1 MAESYPW
8 QDYTVAQYETELK
21 PLLERFTGKL
31 QALLE
36 ELCSSKG
43 LNILSITSRVKEV
56 GSLHDK
62 IARKGYESP
71 MSQVKDFCGLRIV
84 TYYEDEVTKI
94 ADFLGSEFVVDADHS
109 GDKRSELGVGEFGYR
124 TYNLVVCVGEQRS
137 GLAEWKPF
145 AGIPVEIQVRSSLQH
160 VWAMS
165 SHNLDYKNP
174 KELPEAYRRKLFRLG
189 ALLELADEEFISIR
203 DKAIE
208 LTESYKEVITRGDLS
223 SEINYFSLKE
233 YVLSKIDVM
242 GLAEKGNRLGLGYV
256 AQSHAAM
263 EESLNRLL
271 ELTRMFSLRT
281 LADFDAV
288 LPQIRAS
295 QDQWLQSF
303 SEAFKAATEGRKK
316 YGTGF
321 SGIDFISAL
330 LAMALWPRL
339 RSPDDLLTVFYKD
352 AVKWIGQV
360 AATASGAPPGG
371 LVAAP

>member
-1 MAESYPW
+1 MTESYPW
-8 QDYTVAQYETELK
+8 QDYTVTQYETDLK
-21 PLLERFTGKL
+21 PLLERFTSKFK
-31 QALLE
+31 ALLE

-43 LNILSITSRVKEV
+43 LNMLSITSRVKEV

-71 MSQVKDFCGLRIV
+71 LSQVKDFCGLRIV

-94 ADFLGSEFVVDADHS
+94 ADFLSSEFVVDSDHS

-124 TYNLVVCVGEQRS
+124 TYNLVVCLGEQRS
-137 GLAEWKPF
+137 GLVEWSPF
-145 AGIPVEIQVRSSLQH
+145 AGIPVEIQIRSSLQH

-174 KELPEAYRRKLFRLG
+174 KELPEVYRRKLFRLG

-208 LTESYKEVITRGDLS
+208 LTESYKATIARGDLS

-233 YVLSKIDVM
+233 YILSKFDVM
-242 GLAEKGNRLGLGYV
+242 KLAERGNRLGLGYV
-256 AQSHAAM
+256 AQNHSAL
-263 EESLNRLL
+263 EESLDRLL

-281 LADFDAV
+281 LADFDEV
-288 LPQIRAS
+288 LPQILAN

-303 SEAFKAATEGRKK
+303 SEAFKATTEGRKK

-330 LAMALWPRL
+330 LTMALWRRL
-339 RSPDDLLTVFYKD
+339 RSPDDLLHVFYED

-360 AATASGAPPGG
+360 IEPHQSRDQSH
-371 LVAAP
+371 

>member
-1 MAESYPW
+1 MTESYPW
-8 QDYTVAQYETELK
+8 QELTIARYETDLK
-21 PLLERFTGKL
+21 PLFERFTGKFR
-31 QALLE
+31 ALLE
-36 ELCSSKG
+36 ELSSSKG
-43 LNILSITSRVKEV
+43 LNMWSIASRVKEV

-71 MSQVKDFCGLRIV
+71 LSQVKDFCGLRII
-84 TYYEDEVTKI
+84 TYYEDEVAKI
-94 ADFLGSEFVVDADHS
+94 ADFLSSEFVVDSDHS

-124 TYNLVVCVGEQRS
+124 TYNLVVCLGEQRS
-137 GLAEWKPF
+137 GLAEWSPF
-145 AGIPVEIQVRSSLQH
+145 LGIPVEIQIRSSLQH

-208 LTESYKEVITRGDLS
+208 LTEAYKATITRGDLS

-233 YVLSKIDVM
+233 YVLSKFDVM

-256 AQSHAAM
+256 SQNHATM
-263 EESLNRLL
+263 EESLDRLL
-271 ELTRMFSLRT
+271 ELTRLLSLRT
-281 LADFDAV
+281 LADFDEV
-288 LPQIRAS
+288 LPQIKAN
-295 QDQWLQSF
+295 QDRWLQSF

-330 LAMALWPRL
+330 LAMSLWPRL
-339 RSPDDLLTVFYKD
+339 RSPDELLHVFYKD
-352 AVKWIGQV
+352 AIKWIGQV
-360 AATASGAPPGG
+360 TEPP
-371 LVAAP
+371 